1 MMTNLIMW
9 GSIIWIIPLVYFMQ
23 KNETKFKKNIVIGV
37 TLPFEAREDT
47 QVQEILRKFLKQLK
61 ILCIIMLIS
70 AVLCMPIRDFGV
82 MMLVYLLWIDVFLV
96 LTYIPYI
103 L

>member
-47 QVQEILRKFLKQLK
+47 
-61 ILCIIMLIS
+61 
-70 AVLCMPIRDFGV
+70 
-82 MMLVYLLWIDVFLV
+82 
-96 LTYIPYI
+96 
-103 L
+103 

>member
-1 MMTNLIMW
+1 MLTNLIMW

-47 QVQEILRKFLKQLK
+47 QAQEILRLS
-61 ILCIIMLIS
+61 LIHIS
-70 AVLCMPIRDFGV
+70 EPTR
-82 MMLVYLLWIDVFLV
+82 
-96 LTYIPYI
+96 PY
-103 L
+103 

>member
-1 MMTNLIMW
+1 MMMNLIMW

-82 MMLVYLLWIDVFLV
+82 MMLV
-96 LTYIPYI
+96 
-103 L
+103 

>member
-9 GSIIWIIPLVYFMQ
+9 GSIIWIIPLVYFIQ
-23 KNETKFKKNIVIGV
+23 KDETKFKKNIVIGV

-61 ILCIIMLIS
+61 ILCIIMLI
-70 AVLCMPIRDFGV
+70 L
-82 MMLVYLLWIDVFLV
+82 
-96 LTYIPYI
+96 
-103 L
+103 

>member
-1 MMTNLIMW
+1 MLTNLIMW

-47 QVQEILRKFLKQLK
+47 QGALLYGSFPWYILCRKMRRNLRKTL
-61 ILCIIMLIS
+61 
-70 AVLCMPIRDFGV
+70 
-82 MMLVYLLWIDVFLV
+82 
-96 LTYIPYI
+96 
-103 L
+103 